1 MPESQNIEYKESWR
15 DEYIKWV
22 CGFANAQG
30 GKIFIGVDDKGH
42 VVGLQN
48 AKKLMEDIPNKIRD
62 ALGLLVEYHYRT
74 GSTKQL
80 LQGTALTQFLLNKT
94 GTKWDAI
101 PVDCVDFRD
110 LDKESF
116 GIFRR
121 EAKKSGRMTAQ
132 DLSMTD
138 EELLDS
144 LNLVVDGK
152 LTRAA
157 ILLFHR
163 RPERW
168 FGGALPKDSMREAV
182 YNALMHSNYSSGVP
196 IQIRIHKD
204 EVLISNDCVFPANWT
219 AETLMRRH
227 RSEQYNPRIANA
239 FFRAGYVEAWGRGIE
254 NMCKLCKDYGVKT
267 EYTVHPGDVMLAFFA
282 KAEAPMENVTE
293 KTTKKTAEKILRLLR
308 EKPSLTNKELAEK
321 CGITEDGV
329 YYQTKKMKSKGIL
342 RRIGGDKGGLWEIL

>member
-1 MPESQNIEYKESWR
+1 MKFRRGLDEKWR
-15 DEYIKWV
+15 FWSEKGIFFRRRDQCCRTVKSRYVNGVKNNS
-22 CGFANAQG
+22 FANAQG

-62 ALGLLVEYHYRT
+62 ALGLFVDVNLLSVNFKEYIEISVVPSTYPVNYKGEYHYRT

-168 FGGALPKDSMREAV
+168 FGGAFVKVGFFGDGPDLQYQDEIYGSLFIQADRVVELIYLKYFKARISYDGLIRVERYPDTQGRHARSSLQCPDAFKLLVRCSDS
-182 YNALMHSNYSSGVP
+182 NSH
-196 IQIRIHKD
+196 
-204 EVLISNDCVFPANWT
+204 T
-219 AETLMRRH
+219 
-227 RSEQYNPRIANA
+227 
-239 FFRAGYVEAWGRGIE
+239 
-254 NMCKLCKDYGVKT
+254 
-267 EYTVHPGDVMLAFFA
+267 
-282 KAEAPMENVTE
+282 
-293 KTTKKTAEKILRLLR
+293 
-308 EKPSLTNKELAEK
+308 
-321 CGITEDGV
+321 
-329 YYQTKKMKSKGIL
+329 
-342 RRIGGDKGGLWEIL
+342 